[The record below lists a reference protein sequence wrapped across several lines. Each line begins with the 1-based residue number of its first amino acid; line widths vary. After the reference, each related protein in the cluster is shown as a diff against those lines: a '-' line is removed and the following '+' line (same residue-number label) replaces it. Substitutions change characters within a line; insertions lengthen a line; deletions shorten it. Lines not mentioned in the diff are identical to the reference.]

1 MLAGRG
7 SGSGRGWAAEELRKI
22 EGIEI
27 LAEPQLS
34 IVAFRLVRPGVDLNA
49 MNHDLMDRI
58 NARKRVMYRHG
69 PRYDIRDPHLRGLA
83 AHASRSHA
91 DVPRRHP
98 RRDKGNLE

>member
-1 MLAGRG
+1 M
-7 SGSGRGWAAEELRKI
+7 RKI

-58 NARKRVMYRHG
+58 NARKRVMLTGTVLGTTFVIRICVVSLRTHLD
-69 PRYDIRDPHLRGLA
+69 RMQMCLDDIRA
-83 AHASRSHA
+83 AIREISN
-91 DVPRRHP
+91 D
-98 RRDKGNLE
+98 